1 MKRSRDLGTFVA
13 VARAA
18 RTGTFARRSERD
30 LEISYAE
37 VEVELVDGLAGGG
50 DIHDHRLEESVSAVY
65 SLGRSIRWR
74 GGYTAAAIHRTLRSL
89 LAMGATFPD
98 QDPTNLEGI
107 GSRLF
112 RACVVA
118 VECDTEETHGT
129 AGVHRVFVRQ
139 VLSLD
144 GAASRRWTMDDGR
157 EGRNA

>member
-1 MKRSRDLGTFVA
+1 MMKRSRDLGTFVA

-18 RTGTFARRSERD
+18 HTGSFARRNGED

-37 VEVELVDGLAGGG
+37 VEVELVDCLVGA
-50 DIHDHRLEESVSAVY
+50 EKAVSNVY
-65 SLGRSIRWR
+65 DLGRSIRWR

-98 QDPTNLEGI
+98 QDPTNMEGI

-118 VECDTEETHGT
+118 VECDPEETHGT
-129 AGVHRVFVRQ
+129 MDVHRVFVRR
-139 VLSLD
+139 VLPLD
-144 GAASRRWTMDDGR
+144 EAASRRWSMEER
-157 EGRNA
+157 RNA